1 MDPQPSPNTQRWRRM
16 TLRLR
21 ERFQWAAKGV
31 VLWLVQRP
39 SLRWLP
45 LPYPS
50 VATPEAWLEQAQK
63 QVKDKVQS
71 FRHVDKA
78 WRQWKFNL
86 KNLGDCAYLR
96 QRLGLRVSFIEDP
109 LVEGMVMGMAAKGL
123 NTKIRKAVQEE
134 AQAQAKKLSSDAKRE
149 EEARTLIGPRGGLP
163 SLRSDLLRLA
173 ALLHVPIEDSDT
185 VEKLKEKVKPMIAIL
200 KEKSPPLTAVKSA
213 AKNKGARPK
222 SSPKESSATSMSS
235 EHRPLSALQEE
246 MRKMATQMQKL
257 QKQIEERQDPQV
269 LDLTMTDVKEEED
282 PWDNI
287 SEGEKEAI
295 HQSLN
300 DAYAQS
306 LMAQYGDYIED
317 LTEDQKAIVLDP

>member
-1 MDPQPSPNTQRWRRM
+1 
-16 TLRLR
+16 
-21 ERFQWAAKGV
+21 
-31 VLWLVQRP
+31 LWLVQRP

-63 QVKDKVQS
+63 QAKDKVQS

-78 WRQWKFNL
+78 WRQGKFNL
-86 KNLGDCAYLR
+86 KNLGDCAHLR

-134 AQAQAKKLSSDAKRE
+134 AQAQAKKLSSDARRE

-163 SLRSDLLRLA
+163 SLRSDLIRLA

-200 KEKSPPLTAVKSA
+200 KEKSPPLTAVK
-213 AKNKGARPK
+213 
-222 SSPKESSATSMSS
+222 
-235 EHRPLSALQEE
+235 
-246 MRKMATQMQKL
+246 
-257 QKQIEERQDPQV
+257 
-269 LDLTMTDVKEEED
+269 
-282 PWDNI
+282 
-287 SEGEKEAI
+287 
-295 HQSLN
+295 
-300 DAYAQS
+300 
-306 LMAQYGDYIED
+306 
-317 LTEDQKAIVLDP
+317 

>member
-1 MDPQPSPNTQRWRRM
+1 
-16 TLRLR
+16 
-21 ERFQWAAKGV
+21 
-31 VLWLVQRP
+31 
-39 SLRWLP
+39 
-45 LPYPS
+45 
-50 VATPEAWLEQAQK
+50 
-63 QVKDKVQS
+63 
-71 FRHVDKA
+71 
-78 WRQWKFNL
+78 
-86 KNLGDCAYLR
+86 
-96 QRLGLRVSFIEDP
+96 
-109 LVEGMVMGMAAKGL
+109 MVMGMAAKGL

-134 AQAQAKKLSSDAKRE
+134 AQAQAKKLSSDARRE

-163 SLRSDLLRLA
+163 SLRSDLIRLA

-213 AKNKGARPK
+213 AKSKGARPK
-222 SSPKESSATSMSS
+222 SSPKELNATSMSS

-269 LDLTMTDVKEEED
+269 LDLTMTDVKEEEN

-287 SEGEKEAI
+287 SDGEKEAI

-306 LMAQYGDYIED
+306 LMAQYGDCIED
-317 LTEDQKAIVLDP
+317 LTEDQMAIVLDP